1 MPRFSTFRLLKRSVA
16 KSPDDIRRCGRLRVR
31 ICVKLQ
37 SHGGGLP
44 IKQAGYYPDGDWLAG
59 GGDKPMSDQSADAAM
74 AKGRRSRTV
83 SKPAE
88 RKAARTD
95 GRTKATLLLPDS
107 VDFRLT
113 TIAASLK
120 SDRST
125 LATQLIDAGLRRFA
139 LDAALRQHS
148 GGEGAAE
155 ADRAGE

>member
-1 MPRFSTFRLLKRSVA
+1 MLMSGWW
-16 KSPDDIRRCGRLRVR
+16 RRR
-31 ICVKLQ
+31 ICGWGQ
-37 SHGGGLP
+37 SRGGGLP
-44 IKQAGYYPDGDWLAG
+44 ISLVCRFPDAFGFADG
-59 GGDKPMSDQSADAAM
+59 GHKPMTDHAADASM
-74 AKGRRSRTV
+74 GKGRRSRMA
-83 SKPAE
+83 SKPVE

-95 GRTKATLLLPDS
+95 GRTKATLLLSDS

-148 GGEGAAE
+148 GGESGGEAE
-155 ADRAGE
+155 RAGE

>member
-1 MPRFSTFRLLKRSVA
+1 
-16 KSPDDIRRCGRLRVR
+16 
-31 ICVKLQ
+31 
-37 SHGGGLP
+37 
-44 IKQAGYYPDGDWLAG
+44 
-59 GGDKPMSDQSADAAM
+59 MSDNLSDPSM
-74 AKGRRSRTV
+74 AKGRRNRTAV
-83 SKPAE
+83 KMPD

-139 LDAALRQHS
+139 LDAALRQHA
-148 GGEGAAE
+148 GGEAAAE
-155 ADRAGE
+155 SDRAGE